1 MNVVAGRRRL
11 DGMGNP
17 VDELSDKAMGASK
30 VARTTHSNDAH
41 QEASK
46 AHQTAFAAASLAGRP
61 SLAQHHLREAAD
73 HDAHT
78 DPTTLEGKQAHAARA
93 SQKAN
98 MTGDAKDHENAAQAH
113 DAAKDDAAERG
124 MGKDRMKH
132 DMAAYDHR
140 AKAERAKKPT
150 PPNMGNVV
158 SPPMHD

>member
-1 MNVVAGRRRL
+1 
-11 DGMGNP
+11 MGNP

-61 SLAQHHLREAAD
+61 SLAQHHLQEAAD

-93 SQKAN
+93 SQKADAS
-98 MTGDAKDHENAAQAH
+98 GDPKDH
-113 DAAKDDAAERG
+113 DAAQLAHEDARDAASERG
-124 MGKDRMKH
+124 MGKAQMKH
-132 DMAAYDHR
+132 DSQATKHQM
-140 AKAERAKKPT
+140 KAHDLRKP
-150 PPNMGNVV
+150 PPV
-158 SPPMHD
+158 PMVQGSHPFGG